1 MKAGPHRP
9 TTTARVPDNG
19 WCSAVRRPLG
29 VDSLGAVLFTKR
41 RQKEMDS
48 MKAKDIS
55 SKKTDKLLA
64 AGALVVA
71 SAAVLVLVT
80 TAILPAQTRQGEV
93 AARGAKVMPFD
104 LEQTTH
110 VFEKMDDGGLQKV
123 VTKDPSNKKQVALIQ
138 SHLKEESEKFRKGV
152 FSDPAKIHGED
163 MPGLAELKAGAAKID
178 VRYTALP
185 DGAEIRYTAKDPKL
199 VAALHQWFAAQLSD
213 HGHHATHH

>member
-1 MKAGPHRP
+1 MKA
-9 TTTARVPDNG
+9 N
-19 WCSAVRRPLG
+19 
-29 VDSLGAVLFTKR
+29 
-41 RQKEMDS
+41 
-48 MKAKDIS
+48 DIC
-55 SKKTDKLLA
+55 SKKTEKLLA
-64 AGALVVA
+64 AGALIISSVAVVVFFA
-71 SAAVLVLVT
+71 

-110 VFEKMDDGGLQKV
+110 VFQKLDDGGLQKV
-123 VTKDPSNKKQVALIQ
+123 VVKDPSNKKQIALIQ
-138 SHLKEESEKFRKGV
+138 AHLKEESEKFRKGD

-163 MPGLAELKAGAAKID
+163 MPGLAELKAGPRKID

-185 DGAEIRYTAKDPKL
+185 DGAQIRYTAKDPKL